1 MLTFLT
7 KRSLHIGQVIPQL
20 KLVIASG
27 TPARYNIETDLDS
40 VAYFSNKKVV
50 LVGFPGA
57 YTPTCTNNHLP
68 GYVKH
73 YSTFKA
79 KGYEVLGLSIN
90 DPFVLKEFGEDLEAS
105 FPFICDGSGKFTK
118 ALEAGGDF
126 TANSLGFRTRRFA
139 VIVENGTITMV
150 NDEKGGL
157 LTDVSQAETILGFL
171 DNNENSK

>member
-1 MLTFLT
+1 MLNLFA
-7 KRSLHIGQVIPQL
+7 KRCLHIGQVIPQL

-27 TPARYNIETDLDS
+27 TPARYNIETDVDS
-40 VAYFSNKKVV
+40 EAFFSNKKIV

-57 YTPTCTNNHLP
+57 YTPTCTNSHLP
-68 GYVKH
+68 AYVKH
-73 YSTFKA
+73 YEVFKA
-79 KGYEVLGLSIN
+79 KGFEVVGLSIN

-126 TANSLGFRTRRFA
+126 TANSLGFRTRRFVA
-139 VIVENGTITMV
+139 VVKNGTVLMV

-157 LTDVSQAETILGFL
+157 LSDVSKAETVLGIL
-171 DNNENSK
+171 DNIEG